1 METKKPTVLE
11 GVLENSRGGRLS
23 CRKALELAESLGVTP
38 AEVGE
43 AADQLR
49 IKIAACQ
56 LGCFQ

>member
-1 METKKPTVLE
+1 MKTAKTTVLE
-11 GVLENSRGGRLS
+11 RIREESREGRLS

-56 LGCFQ
+56 LGCFK